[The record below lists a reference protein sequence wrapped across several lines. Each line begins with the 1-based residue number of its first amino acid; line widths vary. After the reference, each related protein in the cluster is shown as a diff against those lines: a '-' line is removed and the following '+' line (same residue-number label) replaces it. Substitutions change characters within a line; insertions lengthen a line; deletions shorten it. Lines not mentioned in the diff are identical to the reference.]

1 MSAISSSHFPWP
13 GERCPETWDPGTF
26 FPTAALLFHVS
37 QVHFVILWLDTQTEV
52 AARYRIHAYT
62 ELGHF
67 TPDGQLQVMA
77 RKTEKEGL
85 FLGTLIS

>member
-13 GERCPETWDPGTF
+13 GERCPENWEPGRV

-37 QVHFVILWLDTQTEV
+37 QVHFVIFWPNKQTKV
-52 AARYRIHAYT
+52 AARYRICAYT

-67 TPDGQLQVMA
+67 TPDGQLQVTA
-77 RKTEKEGL
+77 KKQRRKGY
-85 FLGTLIS
+85 F